1 MSGRRVDGNKGG
13 GGGYGR
19 EGEPGYG
26 VAQTDLCVALDSDC
40 PAVMYYN
47 VQVSL
52 PLELRCTSNI
62 VHYVRTLTVA
72 ALDSDCPA
80 VMYYNVQV
88 SLPRGAAK

>member
-1 MSGRRVDGNKGG
+1 MEGGKGKG
-13 GGGYGR
+13 ERGR
-19 EGEPGYG
+19 EGEPRYCP
-26 VAQTDLCVALDSDC
+26 AQTDLCVAHDSDC